1 MFRVTPVPENRD
13 RKVSFSP
20 DIDESYRHQVV
31 DKIQGLMKEV
41 EEIHGKEEKQMKK
54 FQDLERQDFQKKQE
68 MELKA
73 FMKKQQEEA
82 AGFQVNQA
90 NAWNDLKERHTQE
103 TWKLFGRTSTRPEP
117 PRPTITNIWGSKK
130 QEESRHSS
138 PCFSPKPAS
147 ETSWSSQPNSHLGSP
162 TPWATGNTWSQTGR
176 QSEGAATN
184 NRELNY
190 WN

>member
-1 MFRVTPVPENRD
+1 MGGVGAGQRFQTQAEESWSQSWCHSFPELLVLPTVWTDTHQHSRTTQAQHHADCVT
-13 RKVSFSP
+13 
-20 DIDESYRHQVV
+20 
-31 DKIQGLMKEV
+31 
-41 EEIHGKEEKQMKK
+41 
-54 FQDLERQDFQKKQE
+54 
-68 MELKA
+68 
-73 FMKKQQEEA
+73 
-82 AGFQVNQA
+82 
-90 NAWNDLKERHTQE
+90 HTQIQSGLHCLVLALLYHGHNLH
-103 TWKLFGRTSTRPEP
+103 WNCDKHYTSTRPEP

-176 QSEGAATN
+176 QSQGGATN
-184 NRELNY
+184 SRELNY